1 MIRLPAAVVARGDL
15 GEILG
20 AAVDAVRAQLVA
32 DGVRIERRNLP
43 TVDSHA
49 RAVARTIDQV
59 DLRVAI
65 HAAHG
70 SREIVID
77 EIVSGVRAVA
87 EGNRGAP
94 THRQLWPRRPSR
106 LGGA

>member
-1 MIRLPAAVVARGDL
+1 MIKLPATVVATGDI
-15 GEILG
+15 GAIIG
-20 AAVDAVRAQLVA
+20 AAVEAVRAQLVA
-32 DGVRIERRNLP
+32 DGVRVERRNMAN
-43 TVDSHA
+43 VDARA
-49 RAVARTIDQV
+49 RAVARTIDQA

-70 SREIVID
+70 AHEIVID

>member
-1 MIRLPAAVVARGDL
+1 MIRLPAAVVATGDI
-15 GEILG
+15 GAIIG

-43 TVDSHA
+43 TVEARA
-49 RAVARTIDQV
+49 RAVARTIAPA
-59 DLRVAI
+59 DLRAAI

-70 SREIVID
+70 AHEIVID

-94 THRQLWPRRPSR
+94 THRRQLWP
-106 LGGA
+106 